1 MDDWKNDFIRR
12 SIERK
17 KERNSRIN
25 GAMIRGFIKIAR
37 LQSYV
42 YERWLYKKK
51 KKEEYE
57 RNAIKLRSFQL
68 RPSGEVN
75 TRRKLDGLHERTARA
90 GASVEIWPARNV
102 GISTAR
108 PPFTEQR
115 SVPPTFLMRPITQLP
130 DTATYPVTRYPLSS
144 LISSWLLLRVR

>member
-1 MDDWKNDFIRR
+1 MDDFIRR

-17 KERNSRIN
+17 RERNSRIN
-25 GAMIRGFIKIAR
+25 GAMIRRFIKIAR
-37 LQSYV
+37 LHFF
-42 YERWLYKKK
+42 ERWLYKKK
-51 KKEEYE
+51 KKEYE

-68 RPSGEVN
+68 WPSGEVN
-75 TRRKLDGLHERTARA
+75 TRGKLDGLHERMARA
-90 GASVEIWPARNV
+90 LKSGRRVREKRWNFHGTSTVYGA
-102 GISTAR
+102 
-108 PPFTEQR
+108 

>member
-1 MDDWKNDFIRR
+1 MDNFIRR

-68 RPSGEVN
+68 WPSGEVN
-75 TRRKLDGLHERTARA
+75 TRGKLDGLHERTARA
-90 GASVEIWPARNV
+90 LKSGR
-102 GISTAR
+102 
-108 PPFTEQR
+108 
-115 SVPPTFLMRPITQLP
+115 
-130 DTATYPVTRYPLSS
+130 
-144 LISSWLLLRVR
+144 RVREERWNFHGTSTVYGATIGSTDLSHAADYTTAWHCHLSRYTVPSFLSHFVVAPS

>member
-68 RPSGEVN
+68 WPSGEVN
-75 TRRKLDGLHERTARA
+75 TRGKLDGLHERTARA
-90 GASVEIWPARNV
+90 LKSGRRVREERWNFHGTSTVYGA
-102 GISTAR
+102 
-108 PPFTEQR
+108 

>member
-1 MDDWKNDFIRR
+1 MDNFIRR

-25 GAMIRGFIKIAR
+25 GAMIRRFIKIAR
-37 LQSYV
+37 LHFF
-42 YERWLYKKK
+42 ERWLYKKK
-51 KKEEYE
+51 KKEYE

-68 RPSGEVN
+68 WPSGEVN
-75 TRRKLDGLHERTARA
+75 TRGKLDGLHERTARA
-90 GASVEIWPARNV
+90 LKSGRRVREERWNFHGTSTVYGA
-102 GISTAR
+102 
-108 PPFTEQR
+108 